1 MNKKIANLN
10 SSELEKVFKINS
22 KLRNYIKKEI
32 EEFKTEEIND
42 LLNYIKDS
50 LSDYSISLYN
60 NNYMNIKNR
69 EEFLN
74 GIKKVSINYNILSN
88 NEHDFLYKTIKVYN
102 RLKRTNYYDN
112 SYRILE
118 IKFNLMID
126 KLKEIILK
134 RFNLMAK
141 EESETDL
148 FETFLILYVNDKIS
162 DNEFYVDENY
172 VLYKRVSFL

>member
-32 EEFKTEEIND
+32 EEFK
-42 LLNYIKDS
+42 
-50 LSDYSISLYN
+50 
-60 NNYMNIKNR
+60 M
-69 EEFLN
+69 
-74 GIKKVSINYNILSN
+74 
-88 NEHDFLYKTIKVYN
+88 
-102 RLKRTNYYDN
+102 
-112 SYRILE
+112 
-118 IKFNLMID
+118 
-126 KLKEIILK
+126 
-134 RFNLMAK
+134 